1 MRKLLTVIGLTFL
14 MLAGCSNGDFD
25 KAMDEGK
32 TALTNKEYKNALSSF
47 ERALDEKKDD
57 SDAKV
62 FVEQTKVM
70 IEAVKLKEETK
81 VEESIKSFEKVE
93 NMKNGNTTLVKQA
106 KEERTALLAILE
118 TKKKYSEQLVK
129 SEELIGKKNYSEAK
143 ELLTKLVSETKDN
156 KSLEEYN
163 KKAAGLITKIGEE
176 EKNAKNVAVATK
188 TEKTNTAPA
197 QKVATENNKKV
208 EADKTQKVATENNKK
223 VEADKT
229 QKVATE
235 NNKKVEADKTQNVT
249 TENNKKVE
257 ADKTQNVTTEN
268 NKKVETGKNQDAFTF
283 DKAKEYI
290 KNEYKEEYDYTLEDT
305 QVENGKKY
313 YKIRVRTTYK
323 IEGAAGSGFT
333 GVFKVFEDGTIIELH

>member
-1 MRKLLTVIGLTFL
+1 MKKLLMVIGLTFL
-14 MLAGCSNGDFD
+14 MLAGCNNGNFD

-47 ERALDEKKDD
+47 EKALDEKKDD

-62 FVEQTKVM
+62 LVEQTKVM

-93 NMKNGNTTLVKQA
+93 NMQNGNTTLVKQA

-118 TKKKYSEQLVK
+118 QNKKYSEQLTK
-129 SEELIGKKNYSEAK
+129 SEELISKKNYAEAK
-143 ELLTKLVSETKDN
+143 EILNKLVAETKDN
-156 KSLEEYN
+156 KKLEEYN
-163 KKAAGLITKIGEE
+163 KKAVGLVTKMNEE
-176 EKNAKNVAVATK
+176 EKTAKSEAAK
-188 TEKTNTAPA
+188 AQKTNVVTN
-197 QKVATENNKKV
+197 QKVATEKTQKPEAEKNQKVATESNKKV

-235 NNKKVEADKTQNVT
+235 NNKKVE
-249 TENNKKVE
+249 
-257 ADKTQNVTTEN
+257 
-268 NKKVETGKNQDAFTF
+268 TGKNQNAFTF
-283 DKAKEYI
+283 EKAKEYI
-290 KNEYKEEYDYTLEDT
+290 KNEYKEDYDYTLENT

-313 YKIRVRTTYK
+313 YQIRVHTTYK
-323 IEGAAGSGFT
+323 IEGAGGPGFT
-333 GVFKVFEDGTIIELH
+333 GVFKVFEDGTIIEMH

>member
-14 MLAGCSNGDFD
+14 MLAGCSNGDFE

-62 FVEQTKVM
+62 FVEQTKAM
-70 IEAVKLKEETK
+70 IEAMKLKEETK

-93 NMKNGNTTLVKQA
+93 SVKNGSSTLIKQA

-118 TKKKYSEQLVK
+118 QKKKYSEQLVK
-129 SEELIGKKNYSEAK
+129 SEELISKKNYSEAK
-143 ELLTKLVSETKDN
+143 ELLNKLVSDTKDN
-156 KSLEEYN
+156 KNLEEYN

-176 EKNAKNVAVATK
+176 EKNVKSETVAAK
-188 TEKTNTAPA
+188 TEKTNAVPS
-197 QKVATENNKKV
+197 QKVATEKPQKV
-208 EADKTQKVATENNKK
+208 EAEKPQK
-223 VEADKT
+223 
-229 QKVATE
+229 
-235 NNKKVEADKTQNVT
+235 VT
-249 TENNKKVE
+249 TENNQKVE
-257 ADKTQNVTTEN
+257 AEKPQKVTTEKNQKVETEN
-268 NKKVETGKNQDAFTF
+268 NQKVETGKNQDEFTF
-283 DKAKEYI
+283 EKAKGYI
-290 KNEYKEEYDYTLEDT
+290 KNEYKEEYNYTLEDT

-313 YKIRVRTTYK
+313 YQIRVRTTYK

-333 GVFKVFEDGTIIELH
+333 GVFKVFEDGTIVEMH

>member
-62 FVEQTKVM
+62 LVEQTKVM

-93 NMKNGNTTLVKQA
+93 NMKNGNNTLIKQA
-106 KEERTALLAILE
+106 KEERTALVAILE
-118 TKKKYSEQLVK
+118 QKKKYEEQLTK
-129 SEELIGKKNYSEAK
+129 SEELISKKNYAEAK
-143 ELLTKLVSETKDN
+143 EMLNKVVSETKDN
-156 KSLEEYN
+156 KNLEEYN
-163 KKAAGLITKIGEE
+163 KKALGLITKIGEE
-176 EKNAKNVAVATK
+176 EKTAKSVTTAAKAQKNDAVTS
-188 TEKTNTAPA
+188 
-197 QKVATENNKKV
+197 QKVATEKNQKAETEKNQKAVTEKNQKTETEKNQKVVTEKNQKV
-208 EADKTQKVATENNKK
+208 ETEKG
-223 VEADKT
+223 
-229 QKVATE
+229 Q
-235 NNKKVEADKTQNVT
+235 
-249 TENNKKVE
+249 
-257 ADKTQNVTTEN
+257 
-268 NKKVETGKNQDAFTF
+268 KVETGKNQDAFTF
-283 DKAKEYI
+283 EKAKEYI
-290 KNEYKEEYDYTLEDT
+290 KKEYKEEYNYTLEDT

-313 YKIRVRTTYK
+313 YQIRVRTTYK

-333 GVFKVFEDGTIIELH
+333 GVFKVFEDGTIVEMH